1 MLEGSCVRQI
11 TWSQTAL
18 EKLVST
24 CDKSQLNCV
33 EELIFTSENGK
44 KPFLGNTLIQKY
56 WTFGCVEDA
65 LRVFNRLEV
74 RNIFSWSI
82 MVGVYA
88 QLGNL
93 CEARAL
99 FDAMPQRTVVVWN
112 SILSAYT
119 QDREHSHFVEN
130 YFSKIMPEWD
140 VISWN
145 VMISFYA
152 QAGRPEDARN
162 LFDAMPEHTLVSW
175 TALLQ
180 AYSFGGHTQAAAY
193 TFSKMPEI
201 NSFSW
206 NIMIAEYA
214 AVGDFG
220 GAKRVFDSMPELCRL
235 CCNTMLSACIRA
247 GNIEQAFCLYN
258 VMQERDTVTHNA
270 MVYAFARAGYFEE
283 SKRIFETMPEWDIVS
298 FNAVFETACANMES
312 LDRLKHAFMEIKET
326 NIISWTI
333 LFQAYA
339 QRGHLDSATKV
350 FETVPVEKNVVL
362 WTAMVASHAHLG
374 KGEKTLELL
383 SLMELDGVE
392 PNQVSFLFVLSS
404 CSHVGLLDEAF
415 ACFARMVEDHRIVV
429 SDQHYCILVDLLSR
443 SGELKNAEKLQHC
456 SSSEPGGLWSPWLES
471 HGIPIACPGSPRIY
485 LQLDNVHHPEESL
498 ADRRPG
504 PKTLEPR
511 LPLEESGA
519 CK

>member
-1 MLEGSCVRQI
+1 
-11 TWSQTAL
+11 
-18 EKLVST
+18 
-24 CDKSQLNCV
+24 
-33 EELIFTSENGK
+33 
-44 KPFLGNTLIQKY
+44 
-56 WTFGCVEDA
+56 
-65 LRVFNRLEV
+65 V

-82 MVGVYA
+82 MVGVYS

-119 QDREHSHFVEN
+119 QDREHSDFVEN

-180 AYSFGGHTQAAAY
+180 AYSLGGHTQAAAY

-270 MVYAFARAGYFEE
+270 MVYAFARAG
-283 SKRIFETMPEWDIVS
+283 
-298 FNAVFETACANMES
+298 
-312 LDRLKHAFMEIKET
+312 
-326 NIISWTI
+326 
-333 LFQAYA
+333 
-339 QRGHLDSATKV
+339 GHLDSATKV

-443 SGELKNAEKLQHC
+443 SGELK
-456 SSSEPGGLWSPWLES
+456 
-471 HGIPIACPGSPRIY
+471 
-485 LQLDNVHHPEESL
+485 
-498 ADRRPG
+498 
-504 PKTLEPR
+504 
-511 LPLEESGA
+511 
-519 CK
+519 